1 MHLRFIS
8 ENELAISSY
17 FEDKVKII
25 DVYDG
30 KIIEEFNI
38 PYPSGIFLR
47 QGNFSGKTSFNSSN
61 EISSKRNV
69 SIYFCRNF

>member
-1 MHLRFIS
+1 MHFRFIS

-25 DVYDG
+25 DVNDG

-47 QGNFSGKTSFNSSN
+47 QGNFSGKTSFNSN
-61 EISSKRNV
+61 EIPSKRKFFD
-69 SIYFCRNF
+69 IFL

>member
-1 MHLRFIS
+1 MT
-8 ENELAISSY
+8 
-17 FEDKVKII
+17 
-25 DVYDG
+25 G

-47 QGNFSGKTSFNSSN
+47 QGNFSGKTSFNSN
-61 EISSKRNV
+61 EIPSKRNV